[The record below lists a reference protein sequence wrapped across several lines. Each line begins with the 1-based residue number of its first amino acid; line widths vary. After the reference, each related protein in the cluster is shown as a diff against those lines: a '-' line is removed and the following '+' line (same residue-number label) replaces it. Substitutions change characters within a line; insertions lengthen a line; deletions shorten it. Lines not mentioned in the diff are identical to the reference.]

1 MGFQFEIYKIEFEM
15 LIEYLVNDI
24 QSAVRPFYRP
34 ELWTWWRWYQ
44 YQSTAIVC
52 LTLVV
57 I

>member
-15 LIEYLVNDI
+15 LIEYSVNDI